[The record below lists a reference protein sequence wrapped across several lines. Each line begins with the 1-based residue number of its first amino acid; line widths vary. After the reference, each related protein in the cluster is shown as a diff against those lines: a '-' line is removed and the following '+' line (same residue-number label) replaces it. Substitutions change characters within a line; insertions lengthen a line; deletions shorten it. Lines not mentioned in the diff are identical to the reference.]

1 MSGLEGV
8 STSQG
13 KSTERGGRRNQ
24 LSFGLGTLG
33 RDMVAAMVSLFLI
46 YYMTDIVGVS
56 DRQLAAITTIIVALR
71 IFDALN
77 DPVMG
82 VIVDNTHTRWG
93 KFKPWIAVGAV
104 LWGGS
109 TLLLFADVPVSGE
122 NFIVVFFVGYLIWG
136 ISYTI
141 NDISFYG
148 MLPSLSRNLK
158 EREGIGVIARIMANI
173 GLFSVVVGVVP
184 ITEWLSGVLGDPQ
197 KAWFLFATVL
207 VLIMLAFQS
216 LTLAFTK
223 QKVVAP
229 TPHTPIRELFRI
241 IGRNDQLLWV
251 TVTMILFMSGYTATT
266 SLGIYYFEYIYG
278 DLGMYAIFA
287 GILGVAQLTG
297 LAIFPLVSTRLTR
310 RQIHALGSA
319 MCAVGLAIFALAG
332 SSMIVIGVAGVLL
345 FMGQAF
351 IQLLM
356 LLFIADCVEY
366 GEWKLGRRTESI
378 TFSLQPFIYKSS
390 NALGTGMVGLA
401 LLISGVNQADSAADI
416 TTGGQVAFKV
426 AMMVVPIMLV
436 IISWAILRRTYTL
449 DEGRYAEIV
458 TKLRIREEQ
467 E

>member
-1 MSGLEGV
+1 MSG
-8 STSQG
+8 
-13 KSTERGGRRNQ
+13 RGRRRTSNASSGRQNQ

-33 RDMVAAMVSLFLI
+33 RDMVAAMVSLYLI
-46 YYMTDIVGVS
+46 YYLTDVVGVS
-56 DRQLAAITTIIVALR
+56 DRQLAAVTTIIVALR

-82 VIVDNTHTRWG
+82 VVVDNTRTRWG
-93 KFKPWIAVGAV
+93 KFKPWIATGAL
-104 LWGGS
+104 LWGGA
-109 TLLLFADVPVSGE
+109 TLLLFADVALAGPSFVLL
-122 NFIVVFFVGYLIWG
+122 FFFAYLIWG

-158 EREGIGVIARIMANI
+158 DREGVGVLARIMANI
-173 GLFSVVVGVVP
+173 GLFSVVVGIVP
-184 ITEWLSGVLGDPQ
+184 ITEWLTSQLGSSQ
-197 KAWFLFATVL
+197 RAWFLFAAV
-207 VLIMLAFQS
+207 VVAIMLVFQS
-216 LTLAFTK
+216 LTLVFTR

-229 TPHTPIRELFRI
+229 TPHIPFRELFRT

-251 TVTMILFMSGYTATT
+251 TVAMLLFMAGYTATT

-287 GILGVAQLTG
+287 AILGVAQLCG
-297 LAIFPLVSTRLTR
+297 LAAFPLVSARLTR

-319 MCAVGLAIFALAG
+319 MCVVGLTLFALAG
-332 SSMIVIGVAGVLL
+332 SSMIIIGAAGVLL

-366 GEWKLGRRTESI
+366 GEWKLGRRAESI

-390 NALGTGMVGLA
+390 NALGTALVGLA
-401 LLISGVNQADSAADI
+401 LLSSGVNRAQSAADI
-416 TTGGQVAFKV
+416 TAGGQLAFKV
-426 AMMVVPIMLV
+426 VMMVVPIVL
-436 IISWAILRRTYTL
+436 IITSWAILRRTYTL
-449 DEGRYAEIV
+449 DEKRYAEIV
-458 TKLRIREEQ
+458 AELRVREEHL
-467 E
+467 